1 MNGISLQ
8 QQLKELISGGKS
20 MGLQMLAGVCRKS
33 ELEVIKALPEGMGM
47 LFEGSYFD
55 KVWQMLTEIDT
66 LTFFI
71 ESSGNIFE
79 FKTKIEHG
87 REGFGYFN
95 LFGKNCLNGHLRKET
110 VSSIALLKI
119 PFMQLESRQ
128 VAFINTDGKVMYSFY
143 LPREGQKIDPKA
155 EELFNAFIAENGA
168 N

>member
-8 QQLKELISGGKS
+8 QQLKEVIAGGKC
-20 MGLQMLAGVCRKS
+20 MRLQMLSGVCRKS
-33 ELEVIKALPEGMGM
+33 ELEVIKALPEGMGT
-47 LFEGSYFD
+47 LFDSSYFD
-55 KVWQMLTEIDT
+55 KVWQMLIEIDT

-71 ESSGNIFE
+71 EI
-79 FKTKIEHG
+79 KTKVAPG

-110 VSSIALLKI
+110 VSYIAFLKI

-128 VAFINTDGKVMYSFY
+128 VAFINADGKVMFSFY
-143 LPREGQKIDPKA
+143 LPREGQKIESKA
-155 EELFNAFIAENGA
+155 EDLFNAFIAVNGA

>member
-8 QQLKELISGGKS
+8 QQLKELIAGGKC
-20 MGLQMLAGVCRKS
+20 MGLQMLSGVCRKS
-33 ELEVIKALPEGMGM
+33 ELEVIKALPEGMGT
-47 LFEGSYFD
+47 LFDSSYFD

-79 FKTKIEHG
+79 IKTKVAPG

-110 VSSIALLKI
+110 VSYIAFLKI

-128 VAFINTDGKVMYSFY
+128 VAFINADGKVMYSFY
-143 LPREGQKIDPKA
+143 LPREGQKIESKA
-155 EELFNAFIAENGA
+155 EDLFNAFIAVNGA